1 MAAGPPSSLS
11 MSSSCPHDP
20 FKTARAG
27 DGVLPATFQGEPIP
41 MLLRF
46 DDVRRA
52 ARDWQTFS
60 SDAPFRVPIPSEED
74 VRRMRQLPIETD
86 PPEHTE
92 YRKIIDPIFRRPLLP
107 EFVERIEGL
116 TDALLDSAMA
126 RDAVEVVR
134 EFALP
139 LQSRAL
145 TFLLNVPEAEAETW
159 IGWGVHVFKDGGDG
173 AAKGMVLENWLQRK
187 FDEVEARP
195 GDDAFSDL
203 GRAEFQGRLLTREEK
218 MGFANLIFAGGRD
231 TIINTVA
238 VIFSYLAEHPE
249 ALDFLREDPKRLLT
263 ATEEFVRVTTPLTHI
278 GRQCPV
284 ETSVGPQTVAAGQRI
299 SLCWASANFDETV
312 FEAPEEV
319 RLNRRP
325 NPHIAFG
332 SGIHLCPGAAHARL
346 IVRSL
351 LKQLCARVERITLVE
366 AVPNIE
372 READYE
378 RRNAYHSLTVRLQ
391 RRDGV
396 SA

>member
-1 MAAGPPSSLS
+1 
-11 MSSSCPHDP
+11 
-20 FKTARAG
+20 
-27 DGVLPATFQGEPIP
+27 

-52 ARDWQTFS
+52 ARDWKTYS

-92 YRKIIDPIFRRPLLP
+92 YRKIIDPIFRRPTQP
-107 EFVERIEGL
+107 EFIARIETL
-116 TDALLDSAMA
+116 VENLLEEAAERNSI
-126 RDAVEVVR
+126 EIVR
-134 EFALP
+134 GFALP

-145 TFLLNVPEAEAETW
+145 TYLLNMPETEAEEW

-173 AAKGMVLENWLQRK
+173 SAKGAVLENYLTRK
-187 FDEVEARP
+187 FDEAEAEAHP
-195 GDDAFSDL
+195 DGDAFSEL
-203 GRAEFQGRLLTREEK
+203 GRAEYQGRLLTREEK

-231 TIINTVA
+231 TVINTVA
-238 VIFSYLAEHPE
+238 TVFGYLAEHPD
-249 ALDFLREDPKRLLT
+249 ALETLRSDPKLVLT
-263 ATEEFVRVTTPLTHI
+263 ATEEFVRVATPLTHI

-284 ETSVGPQTVAAGQRI
+284 ETPVGPETVAAGNRV

-351 LKQLCARVERITLVE
+351 LKLLCARVERITLLE
-366 AVPNIE
+366 SVPNVE
-372 READYE
+372 LESAY
-378 RRNAYHSLTVRLQ
+378 RRHNAYLALTVRLHPRQ
-391 RRDGV
+391 AALGPPRR
-396 SA
+396 

>member
-1 MAAGPPSSLS
+1 MPA
-11 MSSSCPHDP
+11 SCPHDP
-20 FKTARAG
+20 FKSFRAAA
-27 DGVLPATFQGEPIP
+27 GVLPADFRGERIP

-52 ARDWQTFS
+52 ARDWQTYS

-86 PPEHTE
+86 PPEHTD
-92 YRKIIDPIFRRPLLP
+92 YRKIIDPVFRRPTQP
-107 EFVERIEGL
+107 EFIARIE
-116 TDALLDSAMA
+116 ALVAELLSAAAGQDSI
-126 RDAVEVVR
+126 EIVR

-145 TFLLNVPEAEAETW
+145 TYLLNVPEAEAETW

-173 AAKGMVLENWLQRK
+173 TAKGMVLEDWLRRK

-203 GRAEFQGRLLTREEK
+203 GRAEFQGRPLTREEK

-231 TIINTVA
+231 TVINTVA
-238 VIFSYLAEHPE
+238 VVIAYLAEHPE
-249 ALDFLREDPKRLLT
+249 AMAFLREDPKRILT
-263 ATEEFVRVTTPLTHI
+263 ATEEFVRVATPLTHI

-284 ETSVGPQTVAAGQRI
+284 ETPVGPETVATGSRI

-312 FEAPEEV
+312 FENPEEI
-319 RLNRRP
+319 RLDRRP

-351 LKQLCARVERITLVE
+351 LNQICAQVERLELLE
-366 AVPNIE
+366 AVPNVE
-372 READYE
+372 KE
-378 RRNAYHSLTVRLQ
+378 NAYQRKNAFQSLTVRFRL
-391 RRDGV
+391 RNGG
-396 SA
+396 

>member
-1 MAAGPPSSLS
+1 
-11 MSSSCPHDP
+11 MSAFCPHDP
-20 FKTARAG
+20 FKKARAG
-27 DGVLPATFQGEPIP
+27 GGVLPAVFQGESIP

-46 DDVRRA
+46 EDVRKA
-52 ARDWQTFS
+52 ARDWNTFS

-86 PPEHTE
+86 PPVHTA
-92 YRKIIDPIFRRPLLP
+92 YRNIIEPMFRRPLQP
-107 EFVERIEGL
+107 DFVERVEQL
-116 TDALLDSAMA
+116 TGTLLDGAMT
-126 RDAVEVVR
+126 REAVEVVR
-134 EFALP
+134 GLALP

-145 TFLLNVPEAEAETW
+145 ACLLNVPESEAETW

-173 AAKGMVLENWLQRK
+173 TAKGMVLESWLQRK
-187 FDEVEARP
+187 FEEVEARP
-195 GDDAFSDL
+195 GDDLFSDL

-231 TIINTVA
+231 TVINTVA
-238 VIFSYLAEHPE
+238 VVIAWLAEHPE
-249 ALDFLREDPKRLLT
+249 ALDWLREDPKRMLA
-263 ATEEFVRVTTPLTHI
+263 ATEEFVRATTPLTHI

-284 ETSVGPQTVAAGQRI
+284 ETRVGPETVPAGGRI

-312 FEAPEEV
+312 FEAPEEI

-351 LKQLCARVERITLVE
+351 LKQLCARVEGITLLE
-366 AVPNIE
+366 AVPHLE
-372 READYE
+372 QESAYQ
-378 RRNAYHSLTVRLQ
+378 RRNAFQSLTVRFQ
-391 RRDGV
+391 ARPRN
-396 SA
+396 